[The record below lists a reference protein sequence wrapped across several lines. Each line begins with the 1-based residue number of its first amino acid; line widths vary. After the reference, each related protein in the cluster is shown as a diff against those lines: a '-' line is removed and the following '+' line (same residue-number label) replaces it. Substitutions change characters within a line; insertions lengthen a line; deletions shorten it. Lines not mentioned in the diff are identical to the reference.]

1 MGLYNR
7 TMDVPTVAV
16 ADSFAAVIATLNMAF
31 GPCPPAAPV
40 DPLDELIN
48 TILSQNTNDANRD
61 RAFSALRARSA
72 DWAAVRDAPLPEVIE
87 TIRPAGLANQKA
99 ARIQAVL
106 RAITAERGD
115 LRLDFLRDLPP
126 ADALNWLRQFKG
138 VGPKTA
144 TIVVLFA
151 LGQPTFPVDTHIYRI
166 TGRLGLRPAT
176 MSAEAAHDYFAA
188 LLPGDITGPAA
199 YTLHLNLI
207 RLGREVCRARQ
218 PRCGVCPLRDLC
230 AYDPKPE

>member
-1 MGLYNR
+1 
-7 TMDVPTVAV
+7 MDAPTVTV
-16 ADSFAAVIATLNMAF
+16 RDQFAAVIATLNAAF
-31 GPCPPAAPV
+31 GPCWPAAAV
-40 DPLDELIN
+40 DPLDELVN

-61 RAFSALRARSA
+61 RAFAALRARYA
-72 DWAAVRDAPLPEVIE
+72 DWSVVRDAPLAEVIE

-106 RAITAERGD
+106 RAITAELGD
-115 LRLDFLRDLPP
+115 LSLAFLADLPP
-126 ADALNWLRQFKG
+126 AEALAWLRQFKG

-166 TGRLGLRPAT
+166 TGRLGLRPAH

-188 LLPGDITGPAA
+188 LLPDAMTGQEA

-218 PRCGVCPLRDLC
+218 PRCGVCPLRELC
-230 AYDPKPE
+230 QYEPKLE